1 MMKVPEPPAQQIGK
15 LSYSEASVQ
24 LVLPIVATRRHACA
38 SGIAWRRWA
47 ERVAR
52 AGAVAAACRA
62 EFRCQKKGGAR
73 KRGSCSVPTAS
84 ASVCGRTFVSCGLAG
99 ADRLLRRRA
108 RCKFLVMGG
117 GKVARRHASPKPP
130 RQRSVIVLWDIE
142 NCNVPSGMSGSDAV
156 SAIRRWVE
164 YNGWP
169 SQPPEL
175 HVVTAY
181 NIFSSRVH
189 QNFWNQL
196 KHAGVEQIAAGPKHE
211 SADRE
216 LEQRM
221 RQRFRLPAER
231 GRRASC

>member
-1 MMKVPEPPAQQIGK
+1 
-15 LSYSEASVQ
+15 
-24 LVLPIVATRRHACA
+24 
-38 SGIAWRRWA
+38 
-47 ERVAR
+47 
-52 AGAVAAACRA
+52 
-62 EFRCQKKGGAR
+62 
-73 KRGSCSVPTAS
+73 
-84 ASVCGRTFVSCGLAG
+84 
-99 ADRLLRRRA
+99 
-108 RCKFLVMGG
+108 
-117 GKVARRHASPKPP
+117 
-130 RQRSVIVLWDIE
+130 
-142 NCNVPSGMSGSDAV
+142 MSGSDAV

-221 RQRFRLPAER
+221 RREFRLLPQSEA
-231 GRRASC
+231 GRISARKEPFCASGTRSSGISHPRFTCSAKA